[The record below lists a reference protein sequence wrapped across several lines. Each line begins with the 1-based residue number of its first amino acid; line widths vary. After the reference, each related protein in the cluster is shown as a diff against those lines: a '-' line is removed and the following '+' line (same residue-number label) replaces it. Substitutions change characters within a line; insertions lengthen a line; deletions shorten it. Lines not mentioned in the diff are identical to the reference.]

1 VRAQPPSDDIVQGMS
16 GSRIGLTALAAFFGF
31 GAMAS
36 GTAAL
41 SLAIPGTVL
50 DRAWALNPRGHQG
63 LLGLGGWGVGLMV
76 LVCAACLTTTRGLWV
91 RAAWGRF
98 LALAILATN
107 ITGDTVTAII
117 TGDGRTL
124 IGIPI
129 GVAMIAFL
137 FSRDVKAAFG
147 ALKTT

>member
-1 VRAQPPSDDIVQGMS
+1 MS
-16 GSRIGLTALAAFFGF
+16 GSRIGLTALVAFFGF

-63 LLGLGGWGVGLMV
+63 LLGLGGWGIGLMV
-76 LVCAACLTTTRGLWV
+76 LVCTACLVTARGIWV
-91 RAAWGRF
+91 RAPWGRL

-107 ITGDTVTAII
+107 ITADTATAIV

-129 GVAMIAFL
+129 GAAMIAFL
-137 FSRDVKAAFG
+137 FTPDVKAAFG
-147 ALKTT
+147 APKTT